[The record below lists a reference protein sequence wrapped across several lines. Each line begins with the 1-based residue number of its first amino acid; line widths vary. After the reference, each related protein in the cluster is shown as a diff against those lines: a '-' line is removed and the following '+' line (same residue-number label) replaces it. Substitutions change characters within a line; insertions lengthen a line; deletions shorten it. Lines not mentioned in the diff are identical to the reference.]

1 MRLAARN
8 IDPVVGLSADSIR
21 PIRLRAGTS
30 VTFMFTKIEAIA
42 LANQIVNVVEELNK
56 LEGTPL

>member
-1 MRLAARN
+1 MRLAAKN
-8 IDPVVGLSADSIR
+8 IDPAVALAPGSVR

-56 LEGTPL
+56 LEGQAP